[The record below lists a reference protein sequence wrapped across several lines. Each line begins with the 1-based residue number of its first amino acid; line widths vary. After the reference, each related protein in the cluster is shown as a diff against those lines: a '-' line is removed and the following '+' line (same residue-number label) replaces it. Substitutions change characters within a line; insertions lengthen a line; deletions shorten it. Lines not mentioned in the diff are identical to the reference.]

1 MNDARIVEA
10 VLFASDAPLAPADI
24 AHADSALDE
33 ARVRKALAELR
44 AEYDRSGRAFE
55 LREVAGGV
63 QILTRPEFA
72 SCLERFDTVPRTSR
86 LSGPA
91 LEVLAI
97 VCYRQPIGRVHID
110 HIRGVNSSAALRT
123 LLDREMIVA
132 AGRGE
137 GVGRPILYATTSRFL
152 EHFGFASLDDL
163 PRPEELPVVLKSAA
177 PAQESGNAS

>member
-24 AHADSALDE
+24 AQADSALDE
-33 ARVRKALAELR
+33 ERVSEALGELR

-72 SCLERFDTVPRTSR
+72 PYLERFDTVPRASR

-97 VCYRQPIGRVHID
+97 VCYRQPISRVHID

-137 GVGRPILYATTSRFL
+137 GVGRPILYATTNRFL
-152 EHFGFASLDDL
+152 EHFGFASLDEL
-163 PRPEELPVVLKSAA
+163 PRPDELPVVLK
-177 PAQESGNAS
+177 NASPAAASGRAP